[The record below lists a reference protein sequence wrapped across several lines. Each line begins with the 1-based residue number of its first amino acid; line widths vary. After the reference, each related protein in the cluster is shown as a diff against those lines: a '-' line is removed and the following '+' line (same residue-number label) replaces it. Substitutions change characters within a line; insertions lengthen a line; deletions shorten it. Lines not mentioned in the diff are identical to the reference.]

1 MLHPNPMGEPGASG
15 RTDRWHGGRGVVALG
30 MAFRVRTLSLSA
42 AAAASMATWAC
53 GGRGETGASATTP
66 DSAGAAVV
74 PAAAPDSGAASS
86 AVVEAPTA
94 GCPEYAPWRECS
106 VQYRLER
113 AGLNVHKRDTRVH
126 HDWLSVD
133 GIVWE
138 TPRSETQVF
147 LYASEADRIADLK
160 DVDTVAVSPKG
171 KRVIWKEPA
180 IMVQQGNLMAIIVT
194 LNGRTAERIALA
206 LGAGLP
212 VK

>member
-1 MLHPNPMGEPGASG
+1 VFPIRFLRCAAIVLASAAAWACGA
-15 RTDRWHGGRGVVALG
+15 RDAATDGVA
-30 MAFRVRTLSLSA
+30 SSDSA
-42 AAAASMATWAC
+42 AAAVATAKPADA
-53 GGRGETGASATTP
+53 GPDTVAARETTS
-66 DSAGAAVV
+66 
-74 PAAAPDSGAASS
+74 
-86 AVVEAPTA
+86 
-94 GCPEYAPWRECS
+94 GCPEVAPWRECS

-113 AGLNVHKRDTRVH
+113 AGLAVRKRETPVH

-147 LYASEADRIADLK
+147 LYTSEADRIADLQN
-160 DVDTVAVSPKG
+160 VDTVAVSPKD
-171 KRVIWKEPA
+171 KRIIWKEPA

-212 VK
+212 VR

>member
-1 MLHPNPMGEPGASG
+1 MRFPGRSLRCAAI
-15 RTDRWHGGRGVVALG
+15 VVVSVG
-30 MAFRVRTLSLSA
+30 
-42 AAAASMATWAC
+42 TWAC
-53 GGRGETGASATTP
+53 GARDAVDGGAAST
-66 DSAGAAVV
+66 DSAGAI
-74 PAAAPDSGAASS
+74 PAATTQEAAP
-86 AVVEAPTA
+86 AVMATGDTTS

-113 AGLNVHKRDTRVH
+113 AGLAVRKRDTPVH

-147 LYASEADRIADLK
+147 LYKSEADRIADLQ

-171 KRVIWKEPA
+171 KRIIWKEPA

-212 VK
+212 VR